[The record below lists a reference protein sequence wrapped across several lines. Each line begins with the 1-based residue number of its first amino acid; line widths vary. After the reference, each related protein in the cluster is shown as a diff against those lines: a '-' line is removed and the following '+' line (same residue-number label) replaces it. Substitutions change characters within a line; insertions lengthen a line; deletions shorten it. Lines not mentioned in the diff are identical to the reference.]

1 METTAKIVALGD
13 SITYG
18 FPYTPQDSWVHLLEE
33 KIGAELINRGIC
45 GDTTGGMAA
54 RFRRD
59 VLRDQPSAVILL
71 GGANDILNYLTVESV
86 MDHLKDLIH
95 MADASGIQPI
105 LALPTPCD
113 YAEEERELAM
123 LRDQIRRLA
132 IDKSML
138 LIDFFQPLAATN
150 GKFQRGLSIDGI
162 HPSREGYRMMALAAE
177 KILQPLFGVV

>member
-1 METTAKIVALGD
+1 MENTAKIVALGD

-18 FPYTPQDSWVHLLEE
+18 FPYTPQNSWVHLLAE
-33 KIGAELINRGIC
+33 KLGVEMINRGIC

-95 MADASGIQPI
+95 MSTAAGIKPI
-105 LALPTPCD
+105 AALPTPCD
-113 YAEEERELAM
+113 YAEEGKELAI
-123 LRDQIRRLA
+123 LREQIRRLT
-132 IDKSML
+132 IDESLL
-138 LIDFFQPLAATN
+138 LIDFFQPLAASN
-150 GKFQRGLSIDGI
+150 GNFQRGLSIDGI
-162 HPSREGYRMMALAAE
+162 HPSREGYRVMALAAA
-177 KILQPLFGVV
+177 KTLQPLFGLA